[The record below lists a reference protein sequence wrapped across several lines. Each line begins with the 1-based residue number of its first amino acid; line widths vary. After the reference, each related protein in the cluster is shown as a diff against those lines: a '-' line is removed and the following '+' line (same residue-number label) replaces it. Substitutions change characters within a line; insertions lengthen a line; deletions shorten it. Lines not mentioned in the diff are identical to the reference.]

1 MPSLFRRLLV
11 AALLA
16 GAPALVAL
24 PAAAESQVGSTTDIL
39 TGRVL
44 DPTGKPVEGATVIA
58 TSVETR
64 VNRTRVTGADGRY
77 VILFPDGGGQYQLVV
92 RYIGFAPITVGV
104 TRQGDEDRLVTDVRL
119 GAQVAQQLA
128 RGEVRAGPR
137 RAGTG
142 QEPGTAGR
150 NITPEEAARLPVDQ
164 SDVNAL
170 AALAPGV
177 VSIAGTDSTPASF
190 S

>member
-44 DPTGKPVEGATVIA
+44 DPAGAPVEGATVTA

-92 RYIGFAPITVGV
+92 RYIGFAPLTLGV
-104 TRQGDEDRLVTDVRL
+104 TGQG
-119 GAQVAQQLA
+119 Q
-128 RGEVRAGPR
+128 
-137 RAGTG
+137 G

-150 NITPEEAARLPVDQ
+150 NITPEQAARLPIDQ

-177 VSIAGTDSTPASF
+177 VSVAGTDST
-190 S
+190 